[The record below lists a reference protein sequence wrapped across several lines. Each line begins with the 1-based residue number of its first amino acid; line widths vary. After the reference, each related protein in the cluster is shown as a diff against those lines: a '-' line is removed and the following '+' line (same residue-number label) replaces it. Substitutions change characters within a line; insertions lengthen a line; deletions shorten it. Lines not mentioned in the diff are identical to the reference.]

1 MKKIVSTIMF
11 LTILVTACT
20 PKQPAGPSAEE
31 VQASAVALAFTIS
44 AATMNAIP
52 SATLPPPT
60 DAATVTPLASP
71 TTFVF
76 PTLPQLTTATP
87 TKISGSGCETAI
99 LNLGAGGPKTF
110 LLIKNLT
117 AGSLTFSLYLTEN
130 DFACGWVPGV
140 SFIAAHDSVG
150 VTVPNGC
157 YYPSAYVNDP
167 KKQRAHSGPS
177 WCIHGGDKIEI
188 RVDYTNITW
197 VFP

>member
-11 LTILVTACT
+11 LTILITACT
-20 PKQPAGPSAEE
+20 PKQPAGLGAEE

-44 AATMNAIP
+44 AATMNAVP

-60 DAATVTPLASP
+60 ETATVTPLASP
-71 TTFVF
+71 TSFVF
-76 PTLPQLTTATP
+76 PTLPQLTTATA
-87 TKISGSGCETAI
+87 TKVTGDACNSLMAP
-99 LNLGAGGPKTF
+99 NPGGPKTYVV
-110 LLIKNLT
+110 IKNLT
-117 AGSLTFSLYLTEN
+117 SGSLTFSLYLSEN
-130 DFACGWVPGV
+130 AFSCGFVTGV

-150 VTVPNGC
+150 VTIPEGC

-177 WCIHGGDKIEI
+177 WCIHGVDKIEI
-188 RVDYTNITW
+188 QVDYSGIRW